1 VASKIGLTEDP
12 RYKAFVERYCF
23 DPLRFCIEVAGITPT
38 WQQVDLLE
46 AVAVPGA
53 RVSVSSGH
61 GCFAAGAQIL
71 RADGSLAA
79 VEDISVNDTL
89 MGPDGASLRKVLS
102 LARGREEMYRFT
114 YEDGTN
120 HTVNRS
126 HILCL
131 AGPGGRLDR
140 VSVGRWL
147 SWSDAQR
154 RAYQSYRLTAPAA
167 SGSPARY
174 KLVSIASV
182 EAMGDGEYFGF
193 TLDGDGLFLGADD
206 TVLSNTGKTN
216 MFALIALWHLCVY
229 AKSNCIIT
237 APRLATV
244 HDGVWKEF
252 AGHHAA
258 IKAGPHKWIG
268 DYIKVEHE
276 KVYIE
281 GSKLDWWI
289 TAKTAPVGRPENIAG
304 AHNKWLLWLCDEAS
318 GIPDKNF
325 GVIGGSL
332 TDENNRMVLA
342 SQPTRTSGFFRE
354 THHSMS
360 RENGGPWVA
369 LTFNSE
375 DSPLVSDQFIL
386 DKLREYGGEDSPE
399 YQIKVRGKFPEFSDK
414 YLLSRRMIER
424 VVAPATRA
432 IADDEP
438 YGNFLIID
446 VAAGVFRD
454 KTVGTHLRVAGYGDR
469 LDPNPR
475 RVDVIDIPIFT
486 NSLDWQEVAGRAHEI
501 AAGLSNC
508 TVLVDVGGQGVQFAK
523 MLENLGTPNV
533 IKVNWG
539 NMNFLDRLKKRFVNQ
554 RAQCSVNA
562 ADAVKDG
569 RITFT
574 EKYKKE
580 LLDQGSR
587 IPFFFDEKG
596 RWQIMSK
603 VDMKKEGIPSPD
615 LWDTICMAFL
625 EDAHYITDES
635 SGQYLADD
643 RVKTARAAAD
653 EEFADA

>member
-1 VASKIGLTEDP
+1 MAVKSSLTADP
-12 RYKAFVERYCF
+12 RYKDFVDRYSF
-23 DPLRFCIEVAGITPT
+23 DPLRFSIEVVGLTPT
-38 WQQVDLLE
+38 YQQVEILE
-46 AVAVPGA
+46 SVAPAGS
-53 RVSVSSGH
+53 RTSVSSGH
-61 GCFAAGAQIL
+61 G
-71 RADGSLAA
+71 
-79 VEDISVNDTL
+79 
-89 MGPDGASLRKVLS
+89 
-102 LARGREEMYRFT
+102 
-114 YEDGTN
+114 
-120 HTVNRS
+120 
-126 HILCL
+126 
-131 AGPGGRLDR
+131 
-140 VSVGRWL
+140 
-147 SWSDAQR
+147 
-154 RAYQSYRLTAPAA
+154 
-167 SGSPARY
+167 
-174 KLVSIASV
+174 
-182 EAMGDGEYFGF
+182 
-193 TLDGDGLFLGADD
+193 
-206 TVLSNTGKTN
+206 TGKTAI
-216 MFALIALWHLCVY
+216 FGVIALWHLSCY
-229 AKSNCIIT
+229 YRSNTLLT

-252 AGHHAA
+252 AGHHMA
-258 IKAGPHKWIG
+258 IKSGPHKWIG
-268 DYIKVEHE
+268 EYIKLEHE

-281 GSKLDWWI
+281 GHKLDWWI
-289 TAKTAPVGRPENIAG
+289 QAKTAPIGRPEHMAG
-304 AHNKWLLWLCDEAS
+304 QHNSWLLWLCDESS
-318 GIPDKNF
+318 GIPDANF

-332 TDENNRMVLA
+332 TDARNRMVLA

-354 THHSMS
+354 THHSLAK
-360 RENGGPWVA
+360 ENGGPWNPMV
-369 LTFNSE
+369 LSSIE
-375 DSPLVSDQFIL
+375 SPLVSDQFIR
-386 DKLREYGGEDSPE
+386 DKLLEYGGYDSPE
-399 YQIKVRGKFPEFSDK
+399 FAIKVLGQFPEFSDK
-414 YLLSRRMIER
+414 YLLSRKMIER
-424 VVAPATRA
+424 LVAPKTRA

-454 KTVGTHLRVAGYGDR
+454 KTVGTHMRVTGYGDR

-475 RVDVIDIPIFT
+475 RADVIDIPIFT

-539 NMNFLDRLKKRFVNQ
+539 NTNFLDRLKKRFVNQ

-603 VDMKKEGIPSPD
+603 VDMKQKEGIPSPD

-635 SGQYLADD
+635 SGQYSADD
-643 RVKTARAAAD
+643 RVKTAREAAD

>member
-1 VASKIGLTEDP
+1 MASKIGLTEDP

-23 DPLRFCIEVAGITPT
+23 DPVRFCIEVVGITPT
-38 WQQVDLLE
+38 WQQVELLE
-46 AVAVPGA
+46 AVALPGA

-61 GCFAAGAQIL
+61 G
-71 RADGSLAA
+71 
-79 VEDISVNDTL
+79 
-89 MGPDGASLRKVLS
+89 
-102 LARGREEMYRFT
+102 
-114 YEDGTN
+114 
-120 HTVNRS
+120 
-126 HILCL
+126 
-131 AGPGGRLDR
+131 
-140 VSVGRWL
+140 
-147 SWSDAQR
+147 
-154 RAYQSYRLTAPAA
+154 
-167 SGSPARY
+167 
-174 KLVSIASV
+174 
-182 EAMGDGEYFGF
+182 
-193 TLDGDGLFLGADD
+193 
-206 TVLSNTGKTN
+206 TGKTN
-216 MFALIALWHLCVY
+216 MFGLIGLWHLCVY

-318 GIPDKNF
+318 GIPDANF

-332 TDENNRMVLA
+332 TDANNRMVLA

-360 RENGGPWVA
+360 QENGGPWVA

-375 DSPLVSDQFIL
+375 DSPLVSDEFIL
-386 DKLREYGGEDSPE
+386 LKLREYGGADAPE
-399 YQIKVRGKFPEFSDK
+399 YSIKVRGEFPEFSDK
-414 YLLSRRMIER
+414 YLLSRKMIER
-424 VVAPATRA
+424 LVAPKTRA

-454 KTVGTHLRVAGYGDR
+454 KTVGTHMRVTGYGDR

-475 RVDVIDIPIFT
+475 RADVIDIPIFT
-486 NSLDWQEVAGRAHEI
+486 NSLDWQDVAGRAHEI

-523 MLENLGTPNV
+523 MLEKLGTPNV

-539 NMNFLDRLKKRFVNQ
+539 NTNFLDRLKKRFVNQ

-569 RITFT
+569 RITFC

-603 VDMKKEGIPSPD
+603 VDMKQKEGIPSPD

-635 SGQYLADD
+635 SGQYSADD
-643 RVKTARAAAD
+643 RVKTAREAAD